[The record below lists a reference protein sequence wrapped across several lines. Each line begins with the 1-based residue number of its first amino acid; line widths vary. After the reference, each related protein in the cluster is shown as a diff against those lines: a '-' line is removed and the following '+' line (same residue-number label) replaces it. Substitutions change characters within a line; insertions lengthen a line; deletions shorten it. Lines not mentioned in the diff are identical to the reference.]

1 MFHLAELDTVF
12 RYLHIMAGIFW
23 MGLLWFFN
31 LINASVM
38 KEIPPEVKKEVFPRL
53 MGPAMWWFRW
63 TAMATLVFGLFLFEL
78 LRQRVG
84 GGLGDINAA
93 IYLGGIL
100 AIYMWFNVWFMI
112 WPRQRQLINHMRGEG
127 PKPGDDVAPMAAKF
141 SRINA
146 WLSIPMIFLMVASAH
161 LHNRLPSLNA
171 LFGG

>member
-1 MFHLAELDTVF
+1 MFHLAEGDTIL
-12 RYLHIMAGIFW
+12 RYLHIMAAIFW

-31 LINASVM
+31 LINGKVM
-38 KEIPPEVKKEVFPRL
+38 KEVPPEVKKEVFPRL

-63 TAMATLVFGLFLFEL
+63 TAMWTIIFGLLLFEMV
-78 LRQRVG
+78 RQRVG

-112 WPRQRQLINHMRGEG
+112 WPRQRQIINHMRGEG
-127 PKPGDDVAPMAAKF
+127 PKPADDVAPMAAKF

-146 WLSIPMIFLMVASAH
+146 WLSIPVVFLMVASAH
-161 LHNRLPSLNA
+161 LNPLSISA